1 MRSCASSGSLA
12 ASANAFSNSF
22 VMDSISYP
30 RADLTSSELSI
41 VSSRRIADELH
52 RSTDRGKGSAPLDQ
66 RHYGVVRVGG
76 TRVTL
81 DVIVHSFDAG
91 ASPEEIVQSF
101 PTLRLADVFATI
113 AFVLRHRSEVDASL
127 TEQRVEADSIRQRI
141 EDRYPTAELRRRL
154 RTLKARA

>member
-1 MRSCASSGSLA
+1 
-12 ASANAFSNSF
+12 
-22 VMDSISYP
+22 
-30 RADLTSSELSI
+30 
-41 VSSRRIADELH
+41 
-52 RSTDRGKGSAPLDQ
+52 
-66 RHYGVVRVGG
+66 VGG